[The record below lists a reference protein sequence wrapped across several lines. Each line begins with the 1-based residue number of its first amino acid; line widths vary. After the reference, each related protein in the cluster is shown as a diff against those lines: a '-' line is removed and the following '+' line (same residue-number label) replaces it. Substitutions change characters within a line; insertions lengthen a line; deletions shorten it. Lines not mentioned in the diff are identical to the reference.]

1 MMIDDE
7 LVIIVTEDDEGHALL
22 IIKNLRRAGIKNE
35 ILHFRHGQEA
45 LDFLFQK
52 GNDRN
57 RVKNTPYL
65 LLLDIQM
72 QNVDGIEVLRQIK
85 RHEELRKI
93 PTIMVTTTDDPQEIE
108 KCYELGCSVY
118 ITKPVS
124 YDKFIDAI
132 KRLGLFI
139 MVVEV
144 PKIYGERRDGC

>member
-1 MMIDDE
+1 MIDDE

-35 ILHFRHGQEA
+35 ILHFRNGQEA
-45 LDFLFQK
+45 LDFLLQK
-52 GNDRN
+52 SNGRN
-57 RVKNTPYL
+57 RMKNTPYL

-72 QNVDGIEVLRQIK
+72 PNVDGTEVLRQIK

-93 PTIMVTTTDDPQEIE
+93 PAIMVTTTDDPREIE

-144 PKIYGERRDGC
+144 PKIYGESRDGC